1 MGYYVM
7 GYTRDINN
15 NEKEWRM
22 SALPDSCD
30 DEMVVRRLS
39 KRHFACFDTAPTH
52 ISWEWRYDEEEEN

>member
-22 SALPDSCD
+22 AALPNFCD
-30 DEMVVRRLS
+30 DEMVKRRLS
-39 KRHFACFDTAPTH
+39 KRHFACFDTTPTH
-52 ISWEWRYDEEEEN
+52 ISWEWHYDEDEN